1 MSGSG
6 ISPFLGS
13 SFLISK
19 KLKIDVRAFKKRLTK
34 MRREVDELSEV
45 TEEAR
50 QPVVLD
56 QTAVGRLSR
65 MDALQ
70 SQAMQLETERRRN
83 VEKMRIDSAL
93 QRINEV
99 EFGYCVSCGN
109 DIETKRLDNDPTV
122 PTCFDCAEM
131 SEG

>member
-1 MSGSG
+1 M
-6 ISPFLGS
+6 
-13 SFLISK
+13 SK
-19 KLKIDVRAFKKRLTK
+19 KKEVDLKASKKRLME
-34 MRREVDELSEV
+34 MRGEIEELSEV

-50 QPVVLD
+50 KPVELD

-70 SQAMQLETERRRN
+70 TQAMQLETERRRSI
-83 VEKMRIDSAL
+83 EIQRIDAAL
-93 QRINEV
+93 QRIGED
-99 EFGYCVSCGN
+99 EFGYCVSCG
-109 DIETKRLDNDPTV
+109 IEIESKRLENDPTT